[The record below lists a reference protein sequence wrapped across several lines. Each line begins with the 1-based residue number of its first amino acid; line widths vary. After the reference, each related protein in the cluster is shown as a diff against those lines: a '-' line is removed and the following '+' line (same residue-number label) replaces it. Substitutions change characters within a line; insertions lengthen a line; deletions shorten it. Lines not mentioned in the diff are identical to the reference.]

1 MELLSAERKASKID
15 TEQIAELIYGGSES
29 LKRKREIEDAI
40 EKDPNFDLANYYY
53 QSREEKFEEACR
65 KYSYSLSKK
74 MPELKITG
82 PDESSVFIRA
92 VGDANPYFVQYM
104 MFIPTINA
112 QGTQEQK
119 DKWLPLANSYDI
131 IGCYAQTEMGH
142 GTYVRG
148 LETTATYDP
157 QRQEFDIH
165 SPTLTST
172 KWWPGGMG
180 VNGTHGIVPARLITK
195 GEDKGIHNF
204 IVQLRSLNNHHPMQ
218 GITIGDIGPKFG
230 YEEVSNGYLRFNH
243 VRIPRDNMLMRYS
256 QVLPDGTYV
265 RAKFD
270 KLSYGTMVTVRAFLA
285 YESFGFLSRAVT
297 IAIRYS
303 IVRRQTQNKPGQLET
318 QLLDYVN
325 QQYTLIPLLSSV
337 YALYFVSQH
346 MFELHARTQ
355 SQLDNENMES
365 LPELHATSSGV
376 KSIATDIAVKGIE
389 SCRVSCGGHGYSLS
403 SGFPYIYTSASPS
416 LTYEGDNTVLLLQTA
431 RYLVKMRQRVI
442 ENPNTT
448 HLPDNISY
456 LSDMKGNSHPSCLN
470 FLSPQHQLSLYEA
483 MARASV
489 DRAVGKLREGEMRGC
504 DQFDARN
511 AAAVELV
518 ECAEAHTYYVIVKS
532 FIVSL
537 EQEPVRSMRQE
548 NQGILKCLSD
558 VFSLH
563 YMLSKSGA
571 FIECGALHRTDL
583 VELRRL
589 ILSLLQ
595 TVRPEAVALV
605 DAFDIP
611 DRVLR
616 SVLGR
621 KDGDVYRAM
630 WEWVQLN
637 PRNKHRFGVHPV
649 YGKYT
654 KQLLKSHL

>member
-1 MELLSAERKASKID
+1 MEILEGERRATRLD
-15 TEQIAELIYGGSES
+15 TEQITNLIFGGRELVR
-29 LKRKREIEDAI
+29 RKREIEKAVAS
-40 EKDPNFDLANYYY
+40 DPNYDITNHYYLGME
-53 QSREEKFEEACR
+53 QRLEEVMR
-65 KYSYSLSKK
+65 KNVYSCVKK
-74 MPELKITG
+74 IPELKISGEFEQRIFQRTI
-82 PDESSVFIRA
+82 ETV
-92 VGDANPYFVQYM
+92 NPLGIQHL
-104 MFIPTINA
+104 MFIPTISG

-119 DKWLPLANSYDI
+119 DKWLPLANNYDI

-157 QRQEFDIH
+157 EKQEFVVH

-180 VNGTHGIVPARLITK
+180 VNATHGIVPAKLITK

-204 IVQLRSLNNHHPMQ
+204 IIQLRSLSNHHPME

-230 YEEVSNGYLRFNH
+230 SDEVDNGFLRFDH
-243 VRIPRDNMLMRYS
+243 VRIPRESMLMRYS
-256 QVLPDGTYV
+256 QVLPDGTYI
-265 RAKFD
+265 RSKSD
-270 KLSYGTMVTVRAFLA
+270 KLTYGTMVTVRTGLAYAAFEFLA
-285 YESFGFLSRAVT
+285 KALT

-303 IVRRQTQNKPGQLET
+303 IVRRQTQNKPGALET

-325 QQYTLIPLLSSV
+325 QQYTLFPLLSSA
-337 YALYFVSQH
+337 YALYFISQY
-346 MFELHARTQ
+346 MVELYASTRY
-355 SQLDNENMES
+355 QLDKEDMDL

-376 KSIATDIAVKGIE
+376 KAIATDIAVKGIE

-403 SGFPYIYTSASPS
+403 SGFPYLYQEACPS

-431 RYLVKMRQRVI
+431 RYLVKMRQRVS
-442 ENPNTT
+442 ESPSTP
-448 HLPDNISY
+448 LPDNVAY
-456 LSDMKGNSHPSCLN
+456 LSDRRAYSRPASLN
-470 FLSPQHQLSLYEA
+470 FASARDQLALYRD

-489 DRAVGKLREGEMRGC
+489 DRAVARLREGEARGC

-518 ECAEAHTYYVIVKS
+518 QCAEAHTYYVIVKS
-532 FIVSL
+532 FIESL
-537 EQEPVRSMRQE
+537 EKETVSRMSHD
-548 NQGILKCLSD
+548 NQRILKRLSD
-558 VFSLH
+558 LFSLH
-563 YMLSKSGA
+563 YVLTRSGA
-571 FIECGALHRTDL
+571 FIECGVLHSSDL
-583 VELRRL
+583 VELRSV

-595 TVRPEAVALV
+595 EVRPEAVALV

-611 DRVLR
+611 DMVLR

-649 YGKYT
+649 YRKYT
-654 KQLLKSHL
+654 KQLLKSNL